1 MSLALSL
8 FSSRQYLSMKERER
22 ERERERVRKTEWAK
36 RGEDNKIASI

>member
-22 ERERERVRKTEWAK
+22 EIERERKTECAK